1 MLRRFLIAASALLAW
16 GELVHWRASRRCLG
30 RGEAAKGQA
39 FRQAR
44 RLSRVQAGGRALDAR
59 QRDIGEVGG
68 KREAGVGEEDAVGAG
83 VGKAVVVLGF
93 ANRGARANFVNR
105 YRVRAGLRSLEA
117 AGRQRAKLRSLES
130 DGLRGIGFQRGSAT
144 RCESAVPRRSVRQSS
159 GAALVSGSGRAFADA
174 SVSGFAHTSTVSSTA
189 HSSAVSDI
197 ARASAAAEVLV
208 LCGGAVSGPV
218 PEAEAMENYARARGY
233 TGPIRL
239 DRESRSTLQNIENA
253 IPLIEDA
260 ASVAIVSN
268 SVHALKG
275 RILLRELRPDIADRL
290 VRGADYRFGEQI
302 LVKPIAAVA
311 GLADLRALRRRMP
324 KPSSAA

>member
-30 RGEAAKGQA
+30 QGEAAKGQA

-44 RLSRVQAGGRALDAR
+44 RRSHVQAGGRASDAR
-59 QRDIGEVGG
+59 QRDIGEAGG

-105 YRVRAGLRSLEA
+105 YRVRAGLRSLGTR
-117 AGRQRAKLRSLES
+117 GRRGAKLRPLES
-130 DGLRGIGFQRGSAT
+130 DGLQAPASRRA
-144 RCESAVPRRSVRQSS
+144 SAVRRESTIRQSS
-159 GAALVSGSGRAFADA
+159 GDVSISESRAVFADA
-174 SVSGFAHTSTVSSTA
+174 SVSGIVRP
-189 HSSAVSDI
+189 SAVSDI

-233 TGPIRL
+233 AGPIRL

-275 RILLRELRPDIADRL
+275 RILLRKLRPDLADRL

>member
-16 GELVHWRASRRCLG
+16 GELVHWRASRKCLG
-30 RGEAAKGQA
+30 QGEAAKGQA

-44 RLSRVQAGGRALDAR
+44 RRSRAEVLGRAPDAR
-59 QRDIGEVGG
+59 QRDVGEADG
-68 KREAGVGEEDAVGAG
+68 KREAGVGEENAVGAG

-105 YRVRAGLRSLEA
+105 YRVRAGLRSLGSE
-117 AGRQRAKLRSLES
+117 GRRGAKLRSLKS
-130 DGLRGIGFQRGSAT
+130 DGLRAAASRRA
-144 RCESAVPRRSVRQSS
+144 SAVRRESTIRQSP
-159 GAALVSGSGRAFADA
+159 GDVSVSESRAAFADA
-174 SVSGFAHTSTVSSTA
+174 SVARIVRA
-189 HSSAVSDI
+189 SAVSGI
-197 ARASAAAEVLV
+197 APLSAVSCIAHASAAAEVLV

-218 PEAEAMENYARARGY
+218 PEAEVMESYARARGY
-233 TGPIRL
+233 EGPIRL
-239 DRESRSTLQNIENA
+239 DRESRSTFQNIENA

-275 RILLRELRPDIADRL
+275 RILLRRLRPDLADRL

-302 LVKPIAAVA
+302 LVKPIAAVV

-324 KPSSAA
+324 KPNSAA